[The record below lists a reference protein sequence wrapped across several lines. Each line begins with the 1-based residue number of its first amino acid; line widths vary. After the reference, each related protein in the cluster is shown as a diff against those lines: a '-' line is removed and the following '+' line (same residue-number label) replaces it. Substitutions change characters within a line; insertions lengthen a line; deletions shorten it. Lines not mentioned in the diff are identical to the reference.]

1 MISDVEKQIDHCRLR
16 DEPEVSMSSDDDN
29 DSSYQSLEAFQVEED
44 RDFSYLLDILIC
56 SGMIVADWQLLCKS
70 WHSPGFPVG
79 PQVFERLERKYNK
92 ITSWSKSERKLLFD
106 LANSVLS
113 DVLAPCTNIHPWVDS
128 IRRCQPIWG
137 PEGPVEKVW
146 QMMAR
151 QQEDLAI
158 GHPDDKVLDSN
169 WLEVGDDTYMVG
181 KQISMILYVDL
192 LEEVILESLSWP
204 VVAVR

>member
-1 MISDVEKQIDHCRLR
+1 
-16 DEPEVSMSSDDDN
+16 MSSEDDY

-70 WHSPGFPVG
+70 WHSPALPVG
-79 PQVFERLERKYNK
+79 PQVFERLERKYSK
-92 ITSWSKSERKLLFD
+92 ITSWPKPERRLLFD

-113 DVLAPCTNIHPWVDS
+113 DVLAPYNNIHPWVHS
-128 IRRCQPIWG
+128 VRHWG

-151 QQEDLAI
+151 QQEELAI
-158 GHPDDKVLDSN
+158 GHPDDKVLDPK
-169 WLEVGDDTYMVG
+169 WLVEVGDDIYMVG
-181 KQISMILYVDL
+181 KQVAMILYVEL
-192 LEEVILESLSWP
+192 LEEVVLEFLSRP
-204 VVAVR
+204 VLACRPH